1 VEPVVSRVFQI
12 FTAPKAAAAM
22 TARESVRAV
31 LGQGLD
37 GDRYSTGMGT
47 FSKTPHRPDSEVTLI
62 ELENVEAFARA
73 FGKPFTAS
81 MSRRNI
87 VTAGVRLNALEGR
100 EFTVGAVRL
109 RGVRL
114 CEPCRI
120 LARNTFYEILP
131 ALNGK
136 AGLRATILTAGLIR
150 IGDGIVAEC

>member
-1 VEPVVSRVFQI
+1 MSRVFQI
-12 FTAPKAAAAM
+12 FTAPKGAEAM
-22 TARESVRAV
+22 TARESVRAL
-31 LGQGLD
+31 LGQGLE

-47 FSKTPHRPDSEVTLI
+47 FSKKPHRADSEVTLI
-62 ELENVEAFARA
+62 ELENVEAFARE

-87 VTAGVRLNALEGR
+87 VTEGVHLNDLEGQ

-109 RGVRL
+109 RGIRL
-114 CEPCRI
+114 CEPCKI

-136 AGLRATILTAGLIR
+136 AGLRATILTEGLIH
-150 IGDGIVAEC
+150 IGDSIVTQC